1 MPSVGVCAEG
11 WPRGPSLAFP
21 RTTRAM
27 VPGAGRGLELPFS
40 ATASALCSCSMRL
53 RAQVGSLLASPLQAL
68 RNPVWESWGGTEVG
82 GSPWVGGQSMCPAGG
97 WRWAAQGC

>member
-1 MPSVGVCAEG
+1 
-11 WPRGPSLAFP
+11 
-21 RTTRAM
+21 M

-68 RNPVWESWGGTEVG
+68 RNPVWECQTSWGGTEVG